1 MKHSHAIVWMDSKE
15 ARIFSFNADD
25 VQSEHIKAHNPHHKV
40 HHKAGVVGA
49 GHSGGDHAFFH
60 EIVEAVT
67 GTREWLLVGPAGAKQ
82 EFAHYLEKHA
92 PALKKA
98 MVGIEAMD
106 HPTDG
111 QLLDHARR
119 TFKAVDRMKSNTPG

>member
-15 ARIFSFNADD
+15 ARVFAFNADD
-25 VQSEHIKAHNPHHKV
+25 VQSAHIKAHSPNRKV

-49 GHSGGDHAFFH
+49 GHAGGDQAFFH
-60 EIVEAVT
+60 EIAEAVT
-67 GTREWLLVGPAGAKQ
+67 GTREWLLAGPAGAKQ

-92 PALKKA
+92 PAVRKA

-119 TFKAVDRMKSNTPG
+119 TFKAVDRMQSNTPG